1 MSGNMQK
8 KSKVASLNSDDDSL
22 QSEKKTKKARP
33 GKSSEVANLTED
45 DPRYQTA
52 LKFFQHGNSP
62 AKIADKLVK
71 DGAFKQR
78 EDALLLAQRVS
89 KENPQEQRTNA
100 KILFGIS
107 AIFATIGIIFFAP
120 DILKNGVTEFLQPGA
135 IVFLLAGWFAYKG
148 IQTWQKAG

>member
-8 KSKVASLNSDDDSL
+8 KSKVASLNSDEEL
-22 QSEKKTKKARP
+22 KTGESVKKARP
-33 GKSSEVANLTED
+33 GKSSEAANLTED

-71 DGAFKQR
+71 EGAFKQR

-107 AIFATIGIIFFAP
+107 AIFATIGLIFFAP
-120 DILKNGVTEFLQPGA
+120 DILKNGFPEFLQPGA

-148 IQTWQKAG
+148 IQTWRSSGS